1 MTVALGA
8 GWQPLCENLAADLG
22 RLDPP
27 GELLGVE
34 IDADG
39 LPRFRVRLDSL
50 VRAEGRRLVR
60 GYQTRALEV
69 CELCGHTGH
78 VRAGAIVTTRCDD
91 CV

>member
-1 MTVALGA
+1 MTVAVGA
-8 GWQPLCENLAADLG
+8 GWQPLSEELAADLG

-27 GELLGVE
+27 GELLGIE

-39 LPRFRVRLDSL
+39 LPRFRVRLDPR

-60 GYQTRALEV
+60 GYESRALAL
-69 CELCGHTGH
+69 CELCGHAGH
-78 VRAGAIVTTRCDD
+78 VRAGAVVTIRCDD